1 MTFVPADSWF
11 LLAVAILAAFWAY
24 ETIVLLSPWEIH
36 PLLTPW
42 LMLGLGAGAMYLP
55 PGVSVVMATA
65 GVVGLLHLGVRSAT
79 TGAFT
84 ISRPTTSSLPGGASR
99 RIPELP

>member
-1 MTFVPADSWF
+1 MTFIPADSWF
-11 LLAVAILAAFWAY
+11 LLAVAVLAAFWAY
-24 ETIVLLSPWEIH
+24 ETLVLLSPWEIN
-36 PLLTPW
+36 PLITPW
-42 LMLGLGAGAMYLP
+42 LMLGLAAGAMYLP
-55 PGVSVVMATA
+55 FEISVALAAA